1 MALTESTML
10 SLGTEAP
17 KFQLPDHVTGDT
29 VGLDTFAGN
38 QGLLVMF
45 ICNHCPFVKHVQD
58 ELARLGKD
66 YAGKS
71 LGIVAITSNDVP
83 NFPDDSPEKSG
94 ELAEKLGFTFPYC
107 YDESQE
113 VAQAYTAACTPDF
126 FLFDEERK
134 LAYRGQ
140 LDDSRPENGKPVTG
154 ADLRGAIDAL
164 LAGQPVSAEQKPS
177 VGCNIKWKLG
187 NEPAYFG

>member
-17 KFQLPDHVTGDT
+17 EFQLPDHVSGDT
-29 VGLDTFAGN
+29 VGIDTFAGEK
-38 QGLLVMF
+38 GLLVMF

-66 YAGKS
+66 YADKS

-83 NFPDDSPEKSG
+83 NFPDDSPEKSKQ
-94 ELAEKLGFTFPYC
+94 LAEKLGFTFPYC

-113 VAQAYTAACTPDF
+113 IAKANHRGFARGFGRNGCT
-126 FLFDEERK
+126 R
-134 LAYRGQ
+134 ARGSQ
-140 LDDSRPENGKPVTG
+140 SLSPLWLPPSATLV
-154 ADLRGAIDAL
+154 LGAIDA
-164 LAGQPVSAEQKPS
+164 
-177 VGCNIKWKLG
+177 VGLG
-187 NEPAYFG
+187 VGALDAFRHAARNG